1 MKISPARTAAFDILV
16 RISKEKAFS
25 SVLLPIFEAQLA
37 RSDAAL
43 CHEITL
49 GVLRRQFY
57 LDRVIDVL
65 AGGKKLD
72 AEIRISLRIGLYQLI
87 FLSKIPPHSAVDE
100 SVNLVLRA
108 KKRSAKGFVNA
119 VLRRFLRETPE
130 ISFRDEVDRISTTT
144 SHPKW
149 LLEKW
154 IRDHGIETASKL
166 AAANNE
172 LPRSAFRILHDSPE
186 VRELSGNCRK
196 SEDAPDCWV
205 IDKPDPRF
213 MKLAEEG
220 ALYLQ
225 DEGSQIVGNA
235 VDVPDRGRFLDV
247 CAAPGGKTGLIARK
261 SPQGSLIV
269 AGDLHRTRARHLLEN
284 CERQAPGRVSVFQY
298 DAAVSLPF
306 AENSFDSVLVD
317 APCSGT
323 GTIRHNPELRYLLEE
338 KDFAELQRKQLTILE
353 NASKLVVSGGE
364 LIYSTCS
371 LEREENEDVAAEFLN
386 RNADFR
392 IIPPRVSARLITT
405 DGFARTWPHRDAM
418 DGFFI
423 AAFKWVN

>member
-16 RISKEKAFS
+16 RIAKEKAFS

-49 GVLRRQFY
+49 GVLRRQLY
-57 LDRVIDVL
+57 LDRVIDDL
-65 AGGKKLD
+65 AGGKRLD
-72 AEIRISLRIGLYQLI
+72 AEIRISLQIGLYQLI
-87 FLSKIPPHSAVDE
+87 FLSKIPSHSAVDE

-119 VLRRFLRETPE
+119 ILRRFLREAPE
-130 ISFRDEVDRISTTT
+130 IGFNDEIDRISIAT

-149 LLEKW
+149 LIEKW
-154 IRDHGIETASKL
+154 ICDNGIDTASKL
-166 AAANNE
+166 AAANND
-172 LPRSAFRILHDSPE
+172 LPRSAFRILKESDAVH
-186 VRELSGNCRK
+186 ELTSICRR
-196 SEDAPDCWV
+196 SEDASGCWV
-205 IDKPDPRF
+205 IEKSDPRF
-213 MKLAEEG
+213 LKLAEEG
-220 ALYLQ
+220 VIYLQ

-235 VDVPDRGRFLDV
+235 VDVPDGGRFLDV

-261 SPQGSLIV
+261 SPQGSLIL
-269 AGDLHRTRARHLLEN
+269 AGDLHRTRARHLFEN

-338 KDFAELQRKQLTILE
+338 KDFAELQRKQLAILE

-371 LEREENEDVAAEFLN
+371 LEREENEDAAAEFLN
-386 RNADFR
+386 KNANFR
-392 IIPPRVSARLITT
+392 VIPPRVSARLVTT
-405 DGFARTWPHRDAM
+405 EGFARTWPHRDAM

-423 AAFKWVN
+423 AAFKRVN